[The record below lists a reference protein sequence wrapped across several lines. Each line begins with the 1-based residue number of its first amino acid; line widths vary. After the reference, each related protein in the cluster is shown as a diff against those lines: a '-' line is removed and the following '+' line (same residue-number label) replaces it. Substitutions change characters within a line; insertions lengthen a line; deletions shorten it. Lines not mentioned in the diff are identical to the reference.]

1 MTEKHNIT
9 NYISGNSSAV
19 SISSGFYVAL
29 ETMGQVLTQTH
40 YFEPLYTWNNNA
52 SYDNSYGGGNTYG
65 YINGNS
71 SIAAGTKVNTY
82 LVWST
87 NNAPTRATSNQNIVF
102 EYEVLGL
109 YGSDNG
115 YTSNDKASTSQYRE
129 TQRPGANYT
138 RYTNDKNRRI
148 ETNGDWIEY
157 NSNSNTVWVGANNN
171 NWHGDWFRVYTAA
184 ATDGDI
190 VGMQY
195 LTSSGIYGLTNEE
208 GHFVALE
215 GDSVIF
221 FVGGVYVGMA
231 TSDQIVHGQ
240 VFLQDLAGVSRS
252 DLNNEYVENMAVF
265 LQSIDDNNDAYD
277 NIVITQEMRDKL
289 ADQQLDLRVASE
301 LEVAQIVANVGGTYV
316 DEDAAMQHVKDILMQ
331 DTGMIEEDFDTRVSD
346 DVDLSGLLMGDD
358 DSVDAL
364 LESINSEQSGL
375 DDLALNDDPEEDL
388 SEDIYDNE
396 IEQDLAQINLSELNA
411 PEMNEPEIFVWFI
424 H

>member
-1 MTEKHNIT
+1 
-9 NYISGNSSAV
+9 
-19 SISSGFYVAL
+19 
-29 ETMGQVLTQTH
+29 
-40 YFEPLYTWNNNA
+40 
-52 SYDNSYGGGNTYG
+52 
-65 YINGNS
+65 
-71 SIAAGTKVNTY
+71 
-82 LVWST
+82 
-87 NNAPTRATSNQNIVF
+87 
-102 EYEVLGL
+102 
-109 YGSDNG
+109 
-115 YTSNDKASTSQYRE
+115 
-129 TQRPGANYT
+129 
-138 RYTNDKNRRI
+138 
-148 ETNGDWIEY
+148 
-157 NSNSNTVWVGANNN
+157 
-171 NWHGDWFRVYTAA
+171 
-184 ATDGDI
+184 
-190 VGMQY
+190 MQY

-301 LEVAQIVANVGGTYV
+301 LEVAQVIANVGGAYV

-358 DSVDAL
+358 DSVDVL

-375 DDLALNDDPEEDL
+375 DDLAHSDDSEEDL
-388 SEDIYDNE
+388 SEDSYDNDM
-396 IEQDLAQINLSELNA
+396 EQDLAQINLSELNT
-411 PEMNEPEIFVWFI
+411 PEMNEPEIFV
-424 H
+424 

>member
-1 MTEKHNIT
+1 
-9 NYISGNSSAV
+9 
-19 SISSGFYVAL
+19 
-29 ETMGQVLTQTH
+29 MGQVLTQTH
-40 YFEPLYTWNNNA
+40 YFESLSTWNNNA
-52 SYDNSYGGGNTYG
+52 SHDNTYGGGNTSG
-65 YINGNS
+65 FINGNS

-87 NNAPTRATSNQNIVF
+87 QNAPTRASNDQNIEF
-102 EYEVLGL
+102 EYQVLGL
-109 YGSDNG
+109 YGSDNDH
-115 YTSNDKASTSQYRE
+115 TSDGTASSSQYRE
-129 TQRPGANYT
+129 TQKPGGFYT
-138 RYTNDKNRRI
+138 RYTNDKNRRV
-148 ETNGDWIEY
+148 ETTGDWVEY
-157 NSNSNTVWVGANNN
+157 NSSSNILWVGASNNG
-171 NWHGDWFRVYTAA
+171 WHGDWFRVYTAA

-208 GHFVALE
+208 GHFMALE

-277 NIVITQEMRDKL
+277 NIVITEEMRNKL
-289 ADQQLDLRVASE
+289 ADQQLDLRMASE
-301 LEVAQIVANVGGTYV
+301 LEVAQVIANVGGTYV

-331 DTGMIEEDFDTRVSD
+331 DTGMAEEDFNTRISD

-358 DSVDAL
+358 DDVDAL
-364 LESINSEQSGL
+364 LDSITAEQKEL
-375 DDLALNDDPEEDL
+375 DDTVQPDDSDEDL
-388 SEDIYDNE
+388 NEDSLDNDM
-396 IEQDLAQINLSELNA
+396 EQDLAQMNLSELNT
-411 PEMNEPEIFVWFI
+411 PEINEPEIFA
-424 H
+424 